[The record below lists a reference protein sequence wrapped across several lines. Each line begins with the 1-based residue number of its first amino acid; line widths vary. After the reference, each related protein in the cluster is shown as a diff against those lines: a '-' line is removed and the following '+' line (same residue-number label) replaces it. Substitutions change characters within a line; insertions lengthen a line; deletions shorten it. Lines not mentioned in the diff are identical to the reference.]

1 MKHELLYQTQAD
13 FAAAQGNS
21 GNVTSITPGVAYVVE
36 TNGVVGYNKRWDTL
50 LIEYQVDDVS
60 SPTKI
65 YNSASV
71 KNNLKEII
79 VDKTHIPASAVT
91 NTYQFSGA
99 GKYRIMFRY
108 TSLTEIPVS
117 AFTACST
124 IIDFKLPKTVTTIQ
138 SYAFA
143 NCSKLGP
150 KLEIKEHIT
159 TLNRNAFSGCRSIKT
174 LVIPSTATTLASYV
188 FDGCRG
194 LHDVFVN
201 SNVLAGVFSRS
212 GDGFGV
218 LHVGGNLTRPSA
230 SATDNVGCDYNKVII
245 DGDLSNAGSYHYSTS
260 DNMEVLKIG
269 GNYSHTAGNP
279 PFLYTYNSA
288 TYRDGQAHL
297 TFIEVMGTITG
308 ALNPNYNGAST
319 IGANWILHLGY
330 DDIAGTPADA
340 TVTGGNGRRLY
351 KIYVGDGSSEEHD
364 QEVLNKYLADSNWS
378 SYASKLDL
386 WYNYHGEYREE

>member
-1 MKHELLYQTQAD
+1 MKHELQYQTQEQ
-13 FAAAQGNS
+13 FTTEQGNS
-21 GNVTSITPGVAYVVE
+21 GNVTSVTPGVASILE
-36 TNGVVGYNKRWDTL
+36 TGKVAFNYNLINL
-50 LIEYQVDDVS
+50 LITYNVTDVS
-60 SPTKI
+60 SATKI
-65 YNSASV
+65 YNSGSV
-71 KNNLKEII
+71 KTNLKEII
-79 VDKTHIPASAVT
+79 VDKTHIKASNVS

-99 GKYRIMFRY
+99 GKHRIMFRY
-108 TSLTEIPVS
+108 SSLREIPVS
-117 AFTACST
+117 AFTGCDT
-124 IIDFKLPKTVTTIQ
+124 IVDIKFPKTVVTIQ
-138 SYAFA
+138 SYAFSD
-143 NCSKLGP
+143 CSKLGP

-159 TLNRNAFSGCRSIKT
+159 TLNKNAFSGCRDIKT
-174 LVIPSTATTLASYV
+174 LVIPSTATTLGSYV

-201 SNVLAGVFSRS
+201 SNILAGVFSRS

-230 SATDNVGCDYNKVII
+230 SATDNVGCNYNKVII
-245 DGDLSNAGSYHYSTS
+245 DGNLSNAGSYHYSTS

-279 PFLYTYNSA
+279 PFLYTYNNA

-308 ALNPNYNGAST
+308 ALNPNYNGSST

-330 DDIAGTPADA
+330 DDVAGTPADA
-340 TVTGGNGRRLY
+340 TVNGGNGRRLY

-364 QEVLNKYLADSNWS
+364 QEVLNKYLANESWS
-378 SYASKLDL
+378 AYASKLDL